1 MEVTK
6 RKYTKKNNEGKI
18 TVNYYLNTRLKPV
31 INPKFAPDLKD
42 RFPIYIRVM
51 VARQTIEIKSKIDF
65 PLGLD
70 EFDYFLQ
77 EEKEIFDKERKR
89 IEGIIRASKPFENQ
103 YFKLKEVSLIYNN
116 VSIPLNEAIENSL
129 VKKVYLVVDEIAKQ
143 EEIEFQEARK
153 KGLSLNDD
161 EGKELPFYD
170 AVKNNIRK
178 YPRIYG
184 ELIKTLNWK
193 NTADGLLHFLLIYSL
208 TTNEMIYEKFVSL
221 QNEYLGL
228 WNFKIMYDKV
238 LSKCDFLEPTATD
251 WFEDNSIQKI
261 IREVEEYSGE
271 KIIQSIDKLLG
282 ENPFNRL

>member
-1 MEVTK
+1 MEATK

-51 VARQTIEIKSKIDF
+51 VVGQTIEIKSKINF

-77 EEKEIFDKERKR
+77 KEKETINVEKNR
-89 IEGIIRASKPFENQ
+89 IEAIIRNLKPFENQ
-103 YFKLKEVSLIYNN
+103 RFILKDVSTIYNN
-116 VSIPLNEAIENSL
+116 VSIPLNEAIENTL
-129 VKKVYLVVDEIAKQ
+129 VKKVYLVVEEISKQ

-161 EGKELPFYD
+161 EGKELPFDD
-170 AVKNNIRK
+170 AVRNNIRK

-184 ELIKTLNWK
+184 ELIKTLNWT
-193 NTADGLLHFLLIYSL
+193 NTADSLLHFLLIYSL

-228 WNFKIMYDKV
+228 WNFKITYDKI
-238 LSKCDFLEPTATD
+238 LSKCDFLEPTAIG
-251 WFEDNSIQKI
+251 WFKDNFIQKI
-261 IREVEEYSGE
+261 IREVEEYAGE
-271 KIIQSIDKLLG
+271 KIIKSIDKLLG
-282 ENPFNRL
+282 ENPFNKS